1 MASLA
6 GRLRGRLR
14 SHPRSSNAGSSPDEQ
29 SSVGRKKRKKV
40 LNAIPIVLTES
51 IKLLRESSDFCPP
64 LKSAVGG
71 VAHIISLVETMKG
84 NKDDAVRLFKRAD
97 SLLDL
102 LADLVTDSTSVP
114 DPLFI
119 AIVNLSRELQFS
131 IVKADRVP
139 KKHVVTRLFNTSK
152 EKEQLRVLREQLDEA
167 MERFKLA
174 TSVRTEVAVG
184 EIKTTICNQ
193 TSTISHTVSQAIMDS
208 QISVSHCNK
217 AIHLTLHEA
226 FAFPYLYRGTA

>member
-1 MASLA
+1 MSYYGLF
-6 GRLRGRLR
+6 GREAEGPPSVSPSVVQCWLLPGR
-14 SHPRSSNAGSSPDEQ
+14 AV
-29 SSVGRKKRKKV
+29 VGRPEEEEENPQRNTHSSQGV
-40 LNAIPIVLTES
+40 N
-51 IKLLRESSDFCPP
+51 KLLRESSDFCPP

-167 MERFKLA
+167 MERFKASAHESRL
-174 TSVRTEVAVG
+174 G
-184 EIKTTICNQ
+184 DIMNL
-193 TSTISHTVSQAIMDS
+193 QA
-208 QISVSHCNK
+208 
-217 AIHLTLHEA
+217 
-226 FAFPYLYRGTA
+226 